1 MIKIC
6 SLTFTFFI
14 MFGNKSIQFED
25 DWINWLIKSQLIVNL
40 TTISGKNYIIT
51 KRKFS
56 KLQWKKENILKN
68 KGDYKTW
75 ITQD

>member
-14 MFGNKSIQFED
+14 TFGNKSIQFED
-25 DWINWLIKSQLIVNL
+25 DWINRLIKSQLIVNL

-51 KRKFS
+51 KRK
-56 KLQWKKENILKN
+56 
-68 KGDYKTW
+68 
-75 ITQD
+75 